1 VLLRSDNQ
9 GVIGAY
15 RRGRGRNPEINDSI
29 CRVDVIDS
37 TQNISF
43 SFTYVESEA
52 NLADP
57 ISHGIMGQSDLQLP
71 DVLLPVELSQYIDH
85 VYG

>member
-15 RRGRGRNPEINDSI
+15 QQGRGRNPEINDSI
-29 CRVDVIDS
+29 RRIDVIAS
-37 TQNISF
+37 MRNISF

-57 ISHGIMGQSDLQLP
+57 ISRGIMGHSDFQLP
-71 DVLLPVELSQYIDH
+71 DVLLPTELSQCMVR